1 MKDWRDKR
9 MIDYLEGFNAE
20 LPQSDWDDFL
30 SRKAV
35 HDLATRRRRR
45 FLTAAIS
52 IPAAAA
58 VLLLL
63 FLLPINR
70 TPAGQTT
77 QNNPHSPQ
85 EEQMATTDSIS
96 NPVDSVKL
104 GGILAE
110 PELIENKVAMTPSI
124 TPVRMSN
131 DTVSFNHD
139 TYRHQVDTM
148 LARNNKTKEE
158 LDSITADMMERV
170 TAYEQTKETENPNM
184 TFGGLGG
191 FGGFGGLGGATGK
204 SLAQNKANTTYG
216 SRLGSHDP
224 AAHPSGN
231 TSVSNTGQ
239 TGETASVTFHVED
252 LAPISQNLYPMP
264 ASKLIDN
271 MITNQ
276 EYSSAMVRRKEQ
288 LEHVLLQQSSAIV
301 PGKKYLNG
309 VIKTSLG
316 DENLVN
322 CDFNTFSKGMMQAFA
337 YHRPVVLSPDMI
349 WLLISQAFAHH
360 INLNADELRDR
371 IVEHEGKML
380 LTAVSD
386 VDLLADPDHVDW
398 NYIFTDFENMISANT
413 KNGIAELV
421 TADFSTTGPT
431 EKIASQITLMESVK
445 SYFEYEVMYTVCGI
459 PDVTLLGTPDDWRK
473 VRQKASRLSGYGL
486 DWWIEELD
494 PVLEQFVRASE
505 GDVDIEFWQ
514 GMVKKRRPG
523 EVRFA
528 SCQPFDD
535 SVTQF
540 DGWFLKFYPY
550 DMNGRTPDKIA
561 FHHQMLPEMVK
572 TPFRY
577 RVVDKFGGIIAD
589 YEMELWAGFFGLSE
603 NPENGA
609 LTPSIGWMVRH
620 IMTENDLYKTY
631 LEINNRHE
639 TIKIQSD
646 FGVLPECLKRF
657 NHIYSLEIDM
667 GLSLWDFPEWFN
679 DIKIDKLKIKGVVLD
694 RFDEKRLKGF
704 RKKYPDAEFDI
715 TIQKLDNN

>member
-1 MKDWRDKR
+1 MP
-9 MIDYLEGFNAE
+9 IYFFFA
-20 LPQSDWDDFL
+20 
-30 SRKAV
+30 
-35 HDLATRRRRR
+35 LATDT
-45 FLTAAIS
+45 LT
-52 IPAAAA
+52 
-58 VLLLL
+58 
-63 FLLPINR
+63 
-70 TPAGQTT
+70 
-77 QNNPHSPQ
+77 
-85 EEQMATTDSIS
+85 EEAQHVNLD
-96 NPVDSVKL
+96 
-104 GGILAE
+104 E
-110 PELIENKVAMTPSI
+110 
-124 TPVRMSN
+124 
-131 DTVSFNHD
+131 
-139 TYRHQVDTM
+139 
-148 LARNNKTKEE
+148 LARVAASYR
-158 LDSITADMMERV
+158 LAVRV
-170 TAYEQTKETENPNM
+170 TGAADS
-184 TFGGLGG
+184 
-191 FGGFGGLGGATGK
+191 ATGTRLIND
-204 SLAQNKANTTYG
+204 SLSA
-216 SRLGSHDP
+216 SR
-224 AAHPSGN
+224 A
-231 TSVSNTGQ
+231 
-239 TGETASVTFHVED
+239 EYIASQ
-252 LAPISQNLYPMP
+252 L

-276 EYSSAMVRRKEQ
+276 EY
-288 LEHVLLQQSSAIV
+288 SSAIV

-371 IVEHEGKML
+371 IVEHEVKML

-473 VRQKASRLSGYGL
+473 VLQKASRLSGYGL

-494 PVLEQFVRASE
+494 PVLEQFVRAFE
-505 GDVDIEFWQ
+505 G
-514 GMVKKRRPG
+514 
-523 EVRFA
+523 
-528 SCQPFDD
+528 
-535 SVTQF
+535 
-540 DGWFLKFYPY
+540 
-550 DMNGRTPDKIA
+550 
-561 FHHQMLPEMVK
+561 
-572 TPFRY
+572 
-577 RVVDKFGGIIAD
+577 
-589 YEMELWAGFFGLSE
+589 
-603 NPENGA
+603 
-609 LTPSIGWMVRH
+609 
-620 IMTENDLYKTY
+620 
-631 LEINNRHE
+631 
-639 TIKIQSD
+639 
-646 FGVLPECLKRF
+646 LKRF